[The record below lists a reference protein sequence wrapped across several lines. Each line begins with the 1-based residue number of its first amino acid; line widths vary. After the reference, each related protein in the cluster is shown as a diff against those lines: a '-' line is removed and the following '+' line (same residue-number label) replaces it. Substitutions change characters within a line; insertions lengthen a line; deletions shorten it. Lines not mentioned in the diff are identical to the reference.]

1 MALCQ
6 AWSMRSRCR
15 RLTMATGSK
24 MTAQGIYQNFAIDRV
39 VYGKPAAE
47 TVVSEAA
54 RLGAKRV
61 FLLVSR
67 TLDRKTPWVHEMRPV
82 LGARYAG
89 SFDGVPSHT
98 PRQSVLDATAKAREV
113 DA

>member
-6 AWSMRSRCR
+6 AWSTRSRCR
-15 RLTMATGSK
+15 HLTVATVSD
-24 MTAQGIYQNFAIDRV
+24 MTAQGIYQNFAVDRV

-47 TVVSEAA
+47 TLVNEAA

-61 FLLVSR
+61 FLIVRR
-67 TLDRKTPWVHEMRPV
+67 TLDTETTWAHEMRTV

-113 DA
+113 